1 MGDVFR
7 PSAKLSVEL
16 GAVVSKPNFSRVK
29 ASSKGL
35 SNYAD
40 QGVVSEVV

>member
-16 GAVVSKPNFSRVK
+16 GEVLSKPNFSRVK

-40 QGVVSEVV
+40 QGVVSEIV